1 MRSRTCGLAADG
13 GQPVNQGQI
22 DADVAGLASLA
33 EPTRRALYLYVT
45 PRIAR

>member
-1 MRSRTCGLAADG
+1 MEPDVLAG
-13 GQPVNQGQI
+13 RGRRPPVNQGQL

-33 EPTRRALYLYVT
+33 EPTRRALYLTCT